1 MSGILQQR
9 LPGFIERLPIGPK
22 GKLLRYWNE
31 YLYDFN
37 NSSLIIFVR
46 ILARRYYSKE
56 VNVVTP
62 APNSRLQVSEKLL
75 SSQARHL
82 LQGFMWRSGLPV
94 ESNLKGGGIATSQHT
109 LLQFVNFSKKTSKF
123 LQLRNRS
130 SEVKI
135 GLLVL
140 AYLFYPSQNST
151 FKMSATSLVFSS
163 LLSLPSTNPHEHK

>member
-109 LLQFVNFSKKTSKF
+109 LLQFLNFSKKTSKF

-130 SEVKI
+130 SGGEISSDLYRFVQCDIKKCAFDS
-135 GLLVL
+135 LKLE
-140 AYLFYPSQNST
+140 QN
-151 FKMSATSLVFSS
+151 
-163 LLSLPSTNPHEHK
+163 PQNCD

>member
-1 MSGILQQR
+1 M
-9 LPGFIERLPIGPK
+9 
-22 GKLLRYWNE
+22 
-31 YLYDFN
+31 
-37 NSSLIIFVR
+37 IFVR
-46 ILARRYYSKE
+46 ILARRCYCKE
-56 VNVVTP
+56 MNVVTA

-130 SEVKI
+130 NEVKI
-135 GLLVL
+135 G
-140 AYLFYPSQNST
+140 QD
-151 FKMSATSLVFSS
+151 
-163 LLSLPSTNPHEHK
+163 EW